1 MVMTISNPLKKL
13 AIAMYDRLTY
23 YSPVSYEMHTNI
35 MVPFHMN
42 IVNQIISLY
51 MDTCHQCTNVNSID
65 LLNFTRSKQKP
76 NDYCKKII

>member
-42 IVNQIISLY
+42 SVKEIISLKHGHISPVY
-51 MDTCHQCTNVNSID
+51 QC
-65 LLNFTRSKQKP
+65 
-76 NDYCKKII
+76 